1 MSQKRKHAEATES
14 SSSAPKPFKK
24 HRAFKPGQS
33 HPKSKKR
40 PHVSSDIDKSTSTN
54 ALKSRIRDLKRLLAH
69 VDNVGDHKMSAGNRV
84 ERERE
89 LEACQHEL
97 QEKLESSREAEYR
110 KKMIGKYHHIRFF
123 DRQKGTRIL
132 KKLKKEHEAEEDEAK
147 KQDLARKVHNAQV
160 DVNYAI
166 YYPLMKPYASLY
178 PKSKKDKASDS
189 DEAAEEDTDD
199 KANREVDGP
208 KGDLNMWKAVEEAM
222 AEGILDALRNSK
234 EGLPAAV
241 PKKEPRKK
249 AQPQVQQAVKVK
261 EKKVEEKL
269 AVAKN
274 RRERRAFGVQA
285 QEEAEES
292 DGGFFE

>member
-1 MSQKRKHAEATES
+1 
-14 SSSAPKPFKK
+14 
-24 HRAFKPGQS
+24 
-33 HPKSKKR
+33 
-40 PHVSSDIDKSTSTN
+40 
-54 ALKSRIRDLKRLLAH
+54 
-69 VDNVGDHKMSAGNRV
+69 MSASNRI

-89 LEACQHEL
+89 LEACEHEL

-123 DRQKGTRIL
+123 DRQKGARIL

-147 KQDLARKVHNAQV
+147 KRDLARRVHNAEV

-166 YYPLMKPYASLY
+166 YYPLMKTYSSLY
-178 PKSKKDKASDS
+178 PKSKKGKASDS
-189 DEAAEEDTDD
+189 DEAMEEDTDD

-208 KGDLNMWKAVEEAM
+208 KGDLNMWRAVEEAM
-222 AEGILDALRNSK
+222 AEGTLDALRNSK
-234 EGLPAAV
+234 EGMPAPV
-241 PKKEPRKK
+241 PKKENKK
-249 AQPQVQQAVKVK
+249 KEQSQPQQAVKFR

-269 AVAKN
+269 ATAKN
-274 RRERRAFGVQA
+274 RRERRALGVQA

>member
-1 MSQKRKHAEATES
+1 MSQKRKHADVTES
-14 SSSAPKPFKK
+14 ASSAPEPFKK
-24 HRAFKPGQS
+24 HRASRPGQS
-33 HPKSKKR
+33 HSKPKKR
-40 PHVSSDIDKSTSTN
+40 PHVSGDIDKSTSTH
-54 ALKSRIRDLKRLLAH
+54 ALKSRIRDLRRLLAH
-69 VDNVGDHKMSAGNRV
+69 VDNVGDHKMSATNRI

-97 QEKLESSREAEYR
+97 QEKLESTRESEYR
-110 KKMIGKYHHIRFF
+110 KKIIGKYHHIRFF

-147 KQDLARKVHNAQV
+147 KQDLARRMHNAEV
-160 DVNYAI
+160 DVNYSI
-166 YYPLMKPYASLY
+166 YYPLLKPYASLY

-189 DEAAEEDTDD
+189 DDAMGEDADD
-199 KANREVDGP
+199 KANRGVDGP
-208 KGDLNMWKAVEEAM
+208 KGDLDMWRAVEEAM
-222 AEGILDALRNSK
+222 AKGTLDALRNRK
-234 EGLPAAV
+234 EDTPAAV
-241 PKKEPRKK
+241 PKKEKK
-249 AQPQVQQAVKVK
+249 KEQSQPQRAVKFK

-274 RRERRAFGVQA
+274 RRERRALGVQA

>member
-1 MSQKRKHAEATES
+1 M
-14 SSSAPKPFKK
+14 
-24 HRAFKPGQS
+24 
-33 HPKSKKR
+33 
-40 PHVSSDIDKSTSTN
+40 
-54 ALKSRIRDLKRLLAH
+54 
-69 VDNVGDHKMSAGNRV
+69 
-84 ERERE
+84 
-89 LEACQHEL
+89 
-97 QEKLESSREAEYR
+97 
-110 KKMIGKYHHIRFF
+110 
-123 DRQKGTRIL
+123 
-132 KKLKKEHEAEEDEAK
+132 
-147 KQDLARKVHNAQV
+147 ARKVHNAQV

-189 DEAAEEDTDD
+189 DEAAEDDTDD

-208 KGDLNMWKAVEEAM
+208 KGDLDMWKAVEEAM
-222 AEGILDALRNSK
+222 AEGTLDALRNSK

-241 PKKEPRKK
+241 PKKEPPKKK

-269 AVAKN
+269 AAAKN
-274 RRERRAFGVQA
+274 RRERRALGVQA